1 MLRKLKYKFVLFN
14 MLSVGL
20 ILCVMVS
27 TVIFTSYQRQQE
39 ETNKILENTLF
50 EDVKKSAPKL
60 QIGAHDTENRFQN
73 YAAFLVTINEDGTV
87 NTFLRDNLEVSQ
99 EILDA
104 AITYI
109 ETSENSSGRIPDL
122 NLSYQ
127 LIQTETETR
136 IAFLDTSFQ
145 DESFGHLVIIL
156 LSALF
161 FGLLLFFVISLRLAK
176 WSVKPVEDAWNQ
188 QRQFIADASHELK
201 TPLTV
206 ILANTG
212 IMMNHKNDTIFNQ
225 MKWLNYIKEE
235 ADHMKKLIEDMLFLA
250 KNDAGRSIIP
260 MDLISLSDLAFEV
273 SLPFESV
280 AFEKNIVL
288 ETQIE
293 DGLLMKGNYG
303 QLKELISILLDNAC
317 KYTPEKETIL
327 LSLNKSQDKIKLQV
341 KNTGVYISTD
351 VIDHLFE
358 RFYRPDQSR
367 NLQTGGYGLGLSI
380 AKSITEL
387 HKGWIQVTSSP
398 QDGTSFIVTLPTDSI

>member
-14 MLSVGL
+14 MLSVGI
-20 ILCVMVS
+20 ILCVMVF

-39 ETNKILENTLF
+39 ETNKILENTLL

-60 QIGAHDTENRFQN
+60 QIGAHDIENRFQN

-127 LIQTETETR
+127 LIQTETETK

-225 MKWLNYIKEE
+225 IKWLNYIKEE

-250 KNDAGRSIIP
+250 KNDAGRSVIP

-280 AFEKNIVL
+280 AFEKNIAL

-341 KNTGVYISTD
+341 RNTGVYISTD
-351 VIDHLFE
+351 VTDHLFE

-387 HKGWIQVTSSP
+387 HKGRIQVTSSP
-398 QDGTSFIVTLPTDSI
+398 QDGTSFIVTLPNNSI